1 VLKTII
7 FFSIFGE
14 FFKNNRIQ
22 RAKFRSRCV
31 RLVLYMGR
39 AGETRVAGIE
49 RDKIDK
55 ELKGFTSIL
64 QFVW

>member
-1 VLKTII
+1 
-7 FFSIFGE
+7 
-14 FFKNNRIQ
+14 
-22 RAKFRSRCV
+22 
-31 RLVLYMGR
+31 MGR

-64 QFVW
+64 QFVWWPEENIAI